1 MTISSNKKTK
11 STTGLPVSGY
21 STQVTGDKPRSKS
34 KRRLPELASINSVAQ
49 RAWFS
54 YLKDKEHKATT
65 AKDYAEDKSRLIN
78 YLIETNEERIYVGD
92 TDDFFF
98 RKEGKT
104 KYTYTEETEAM
115 RAALEEREKY
125 ERDTGLAR
133 KENGSPFV
141 YPQAA

>member
-1 MTISSNKKTK
+1 MTISSNKKTRPA
-11 STTGLPVSGY
+11 GLPTVGY
-21 STQVTGDKPRSKS
+21 KNEVTGDKPRSKS
-34 KRRLPELASINSVAQ
+34 KRRLPELASINAVAQ
-49 RAWFS
+49 RCWFS

-65 AKDYAEDKSRLIN
+65 AKDYAEDKTRLIN

-133 KENGSPFV
+133 KEVGSPFV

>member
-1 MTISSNKKTK
+1 MTISSNKKTRPA
-11 STTGLPVSGY
+11 GLPTVGY
-21 STQVTGDKPRSKS
+21 KNEVTGDKPRSKS
-34 KRRLPELASINSVAQ
+34 KRRLPELASIKSVAQ
-49 RAWFS
+49 RCWFS

-65 AKDYAEDKSRLIN
+65 AKDYAEDKTRLIN

-115 RAALEEREKY
+115 RTALEEREKY

>member
-1 MTISSNKKTK
+1 MTVSSNKKTK

-21 STQVTGDKPRSKS
+21 QTQVTGDKPRSKS

-49 RAWFS
+49 RAWFA
-54 YLKDKEHKATT
+54 YEAVRKHNATT
-65 AKDYAEDKSRLIN
+65 AQEYKEDKERLIN

-92 TDDFFF
+92 TDAFFF